1 MTYTDNQIKRAKASY
16 NAFLK
21 LKSLKDYDLELT
33 SKNVAEQEIQYH
45 NDLVNG
51 INAGDKVLEREWKL
65 FYLKQA
71 VLQDQKLNEQKSK
84 LSANK
89 EASKDVLAYIKG
101 EGLLLKDYYAFLKSN
116 KKYAREFYSKKF
128 TMESANLFI
137 NK

>member
-1 MTYTDNQIKRAKASY
+1 MKYTDNQIKRAQINY

-45 NDLVNG
+45 NDLVNR
-51 INAGDKVLEREWKL
+51 INTGDKTLEREWKL

-71 VLQDQKLNEQKSK
+71 VLQDQKLNEQKDK

-89 EASKDVLAYIKG
+89 EASKDVLATIKG
-101 EGLLLKDYYAFLKSN
+101 AGLLLKDYYAFIKSN

-128 TMESANLFI
+128 TQESANLFI